1 MRKGLLSTIL
11 VVFTLSSF
19 AQNNG
24 KRLDSLLSVSKTQ
37 KDLSLISTLNE
48 ISWEFKNV
56 NMDSAFYYARKA
68 LEISQSIQ
76 SKKAIAFSYNSL
88 ASCFDNIGEL
98 DSSLVYHKKSLDI
111 KLEIKNNEGVA
122 DSYNNMGIVY
132 DLKGDYDTSL
142 EYYFKALKIYEVE
155 QVPFDKVPMV
165 LSNIGIVYKKQ
176 KDYGKAL
183 NYYKRALK
191 IYTEKGY
198 DFGIV
203 VTTGNIGSVL
213 LKLKEFDSAIVYSQ
227 KAKTMYS
234 NLGYH
239 RYVPYMLQNIAE
251 AKDSLKLYDESR
263 ILYKEAIQI
272 FKDDANLYELA
283 NSQLGLSAN
292 LMAMQNYNQAI
303 EYATASLN
311 ISIDQGFKEF
321 EVQAYKVLAQAYN
334 YLGDFKKAYGYYE
347 QYASGKDLLFED
359 TKTQLIFDLDKK
371 YETEKKENEILAQR
385 AHIAE
390 KELDITQKNTQII
403 GLSILALVISVLGY
417 LIYKQQKL
425 KNIQLQKEAEL
436 KEALIKIEVQNSL
449 QEQRLTISRDLH
461 DNIGAQLTF
470 IISSIENLQY
480 GFKITNEKLTNKLT
494 SISSFTKETIY
505 ELRDTIWAMNKDEI
519 SLEDLQIRTTN
530 FIEKAAIASEGMEF
544 KFDVDPELNK
554 DTTFTS
560 VQGMN
565 IYRIIQEAINNA
577 LKYAEAKHITVAFS
591 KVDERIKIVVS
602 DDGKGFDVNNV
613 GTGNGL
619 NNMRKRAWDIQA
631 DLSIESDA
639 NTGSQIVLTL

>member
-11 VVFTLSSF
+11 IVFTLSSF
-19 AQNNG
+19 AQSNG
-24 KRLDSLLSVSKTQ
+24 KRLDSLLNVSKTQ
-37 KDLSLISTLNE
+37 KDLSLINTLNE
-48 ISWEFKNV
+48 ISWEFKNS

-68 LEISQSIQ
+68 LEISQNIQ

-111 KLEIKNNEGVA
+111 KLEINNNEGVA
-122 DSYNNMGIVY
+122 DSYNNIGIVY
-132 DLKGDYDTSL
+132 DLKGDYDASL
-142 EYYFKALKIYEVE
+142 EYYFKALKIYESE

-213 LKLKEFDSAIVYSQ
+213 LKLQEFDSAIVYSQ

-239 RYVPYMLQNIAE
+239 RYVPYMLQIIAE
-251 AKDSLKLYDESR
+251 AKDSLKLHDESQ

-272 FKDDANLYELA
+272 FKNDANLYELA
-283 NSQLGLSAN
+283 NSQLGLATN
-292 LMAMQNYNQAI
+292 VMATQNYNQAI
-303 EYATASLN
+303 ELAMASLN
-311 ISIDQGFKEF
+311 ASIDQGFKEF

-347 QYASGKDLLFED
+347 QYATGKDLLFED

-390 KELDITQKNTQII
+390 KELDITQKNIQII

-519 SLEDLQIRTTN
+519 SLEDLQIRTMN
-530 FIEKAAIASEGMEF
+530 FIEKAAIVSEGMEF

-554 DTTFTS
+554 GATFTS

-577 LKYAEAKHITVAFS
+577 LKYAEAKHITVSFS
-591 KVDERIKIVVS
+591 KVDEHIKIVVS

-631 DLSIESDA
+631 DLSIESDV
-639 NTGSQIVLTL
+639 NTGSQIVLTI

>member
-11 VVFTLSSF
+11 IVFTLSSF
-19 AQNNG
+19 AQSNG
-24 KRLDSLLSVSKTQ
+24 KRLDSLLNVSKTQ
-37 KDLSLISTLNE
+37 KDLSLINTLNE
-48 ISWEFKNV
+48 ISWEFKNA

-68 LEISQSIQ
+68 LEISQNIQ

-111 KLEIKNNEGVA
+111 KLEINNNEGVA
-122 DSYNNMGIVY
+122 DSYNNIGIVY
-132 DLKGDYDTSL
+132 DLKGDYDASL
-142 EYYFKALKIYEVE
+142 EYYFKALKIYEAE

-176 KDYGKAL
+176 KDYSKAL

-191 IYTEKGY
+191 IYTDKGY
-198 DFGIV
+198 DFGKV
-203 VTTGNIGSVL
+203 VTTGNIGAVL
-213 LKLKEFDSAIVYSQ
+213 LKLREFDSAIVYSQ

-234 NLGYH
+234 NLGYY
-239 RYVPYMLQNIAE
+239 RYVPYMLQIIAE
-251 AKDSLKLYDESR
+251 AKDSLKLHDESQV
-263 ILYKEAIQI
+263 LYKEAIQI

-283 NSQLGLSAN
+283 NSQLGLATN
-292 LMAMQNYNQAI
+292 LMAAQNYNQAI

-311 ISIDQGFKEF
+311 TSIAQGFKEF

-334 YLGDFKKAYGYYE
+334 HLGDFKKAYEYYE
-347 QYASGKDLLFED
+347 QYAKGKDLLFED

-494 SISSFTKETIY
+494 NISSFTKETIY
-505 ELRDTIWAMNKDEI
+505 ELRDTIWAMNKDKI

-591 KVDERIKIVVS
+591 KVGERIKIVVS
-602 DDGKGFDVNNV
+602 DNGKGFDVNNV

-631 DLSIESDA
+631 DLSIESDV
-639 NTGSQIVLTL
+639 NTGSQIVLTI